1 MDAQNPG
8 IDWFQK
14 SGKECLKFTFKG
26 RLTEQMAITAIKKWQ
41 EAFNSKPGKKIILIW
56 DCKEMEGYD
65 PKARDL
71 WQNAL
76 KAMKN
81 QFDIVW
87 LITDSGFIK
96 IGASIMSGF
105 ISFKLNIASTMSE
118 ITL

>member
-8 IDWFQK
+8 IEWFQK

-41 EAFNSKPGKKIILIW
+41 EAFRSKPGRKIILIW
-56 DCKEMEGYD
+56 DCIEMEGYD
-65 PKARDL
+65 TAARDQ

-76 KAMKN
+76 KAMKD

-87 LITDSGFIK
+87 LITPSGIIK
-96 IGASIMSGF
+96 MGALIMSQF
-105 ISFKLNIASTMSE
+105 TSFKLNIASSMSE

>member
-1 MDAQNPG
+1 MYAQNPG
-8 IDWFQK
+8 IEWFQK

-41 EAFNSKPGKKIILIW
+41 EAFKSKAGKKIVLVW
-56 DCKEMEGYD
+56 DCMEMEGYD
-65 PKARDL
+65 PAARDQ

-76 KAMKN
+76 KAMRD

-87 LITDSGFIK
+87 LITNSGLIK

-105 ISFKLNIASTMSE
+105 ISFKLNIVSSMSE
-118 ITL
+118 IIL